1 MHRCLYNLHKAT
13 NANFF
18 VPLFFLSTFPPRFC
32 CRCCDAFP
40 DAPPAY
46 ATASIDLLV
55 SRPLTNTTTVNDN
68 YFGKSSYCA
77 HCNVR
82 LQAEE
87 EELTPCEP
95 GTKDWEQERI
105 LVGIVAIR
113 SEGVK

>member
-1 MHRCLYNLHKAT
+1 MLIFSFP
-13 NANFF
+13 FF
-18 VPLFFLSTFPPRFC
+18 SSPPFHHVFAAAA
-32 CRCCDAFP
+32 DAFP